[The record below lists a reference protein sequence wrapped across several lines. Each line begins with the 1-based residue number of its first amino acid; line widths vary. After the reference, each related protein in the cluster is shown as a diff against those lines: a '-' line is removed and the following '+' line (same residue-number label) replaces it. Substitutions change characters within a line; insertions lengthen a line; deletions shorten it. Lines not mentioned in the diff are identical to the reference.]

1 MAINISKVKFEY
13 MYTIGNQAVPPAEG
27 FSGPVD
33 VAIADNDE
41 LYVACSYYE
50 YPPARKFVIKCNMEE
65 DYLNYFGSYGD
76 KDGQFMW
83 PNSVAIDAQGNL
95 YLSDEWLDRISV
107 YDADGNFLRKIGDSG
122 SGSGQIH
129 KPAGLDIDSDG
140 FLWVVDSGNHRI
152 QKFTTDGEV
161 VSSFGGLGVEEGQF
175 NTPWGIK
182 IGSDNN
188 VYVADWRNNRVQK
201 LDKEGNFLMSVGDSE
216 GGGKLTR
223 PSGVAVDGDGFIY
236 AVDWGGQEVVKV
248 YDPAGKHID
257 NIIGDCEGYTKWAQ
271 TRMDS
276 DPEGMAAQRAE
287 VSDFTIERVFF
298 QPTNIEIDSEGR
310 ILIVDCG
317 RHRIQIY
324 KKQY

>member
-1 MAINISKVKFEY
+1 

>member
-1 MAINISKVKFEY
+1 VTINISKVKFEY

-216 GGGKLTR
+216 GDGKLTR

>member
-1 MAINISKVKFEY
+1 
-13 MYTIGNQAVPPAEG
+13 
-27 FSGPVD
+27 
-33 VAIADNDE
+33 
-41 LYVACSYYE
+41 
-50 YPPARKFVIKCNMEE
+50 
-65 DYLNYFGSYGD
+65 
-76 KDGQFMW
+76 
-83 PNSVAIDAQGNL
+83 
-95 YLSDEWLDRISV
+95 
-107 YDADGNFLRKIGDSG
+107 
-122 SGSGQIH
+122 
-129 KPAGLDIDSDG
+129 
-140 FLWVVDSGNHRI
+140 
-152 QKFTTDGEV
+152 
-161 VSSFGGLGVEEGQF
+161 
-175 NTPWGIK
+175 
-182 IGSDNN
+182 
-188 VYVADWRNNRVQK
+188 
-201 LDKEGNFLMSVGDSE
+201 MSVGDSE
-216 GGGKLTR
+216 GDGKLTR

>member
-1 MAINISKVKFEY
+1 

-216 GGGKLTR
+216 GDGKLTR

-287 VSDFTIERVFF
+287 VSDFTIERVCF

-324 KKQY
+324 KKEY